1 MNISSSYPFSGI
13 VGQSDAKLALVL
25 SAIDPGMGGVLLT
38 GQKGTGKSTLVRAM
52 PQILPSVLV
61 NDCSYHCLP
70 HGTLMCPDCMLSP
83 GNPFELKPALVNV
96 PLGTD
101 QDSLLGAVKMDT
113 LLREGKV
120 EFEPGLLA
128 LANNQ
133 VLYIDEVNLLPDNIA
148 DNILDCAASGVNS
161 VEKDNISVTHPAK
174 FILLGTMN
182 PEEGRL
188 RPQILD
194 RFAMSVSIETID
206 EPKDRIEIVQ
216 RVLAYSESPAD
227 FNKVFSKQNEVLQNN
242 ISLARSKLSS
252 VGLPM
257 GMLGTVAAAM
267 AGMSLDG
274 QRADIVTLRAAR
286 ALAAFDNKSSVT
298 FECLEKVAPMCV
310 SHRTREGGLKSA
322 PDKDEIL
329 KALQNG
335 YSNYGKGKDSGK
347 IWNWRESLESQS

>member
-1 MNISSSYPFSGI
+1 MEISSSYPFSGI
-13 VGQSDAKLALVL
+13 VGQSDAKLALIL

-61 NDCSYHCLP
+61 NDCPYHCLP
-70 HGTLMCPDCMLSP
+70 EGSLMCPHCKIDP
-83 GNPFELKPALVNV
+83 GNPIELRPSLVNV
-96 PLGTD
+96 PLGSD
-101 QDSLLGAVKMDT
+101 QDSLLGAVKMDS

-128 LANNQ
+128 SANNQ

-161 VEKDNISVTHPAK
+161 VEKDNISATHPAR

-194 RFAMSVSIETID
+194 RFALSISIETID
-206 EPKDRIEIVQ
+206 EPDKRIEIVQ
-216 RVLAYSESPAD
+216 RVLAYSESPVD
-227 FNKVFSKQNEVLQNN
+227 FNKVFSKQNESLRKN
-242 ISLARSKLSS
+242 ISLARRKLSS
-252 VGLPM
+252 VDLPM

-267 AGMSLDG
+267 AEMSLDG
-274 QRADIVTLRAAR
+274 QRADIVTLKAAR
-286 ALAAFDNKSSVT
+286 ALAAFENRKSVSYGY
-298 FECLEKVAPMCV
+298 LKKVAPMCV

-322 PDKDEIL
+322 PDKNEIL
-329 KALQNG
+329 KALQNA
-335 YSNYGKGKDSGK
+335 YSVYGKGKDAGK
-347 IWNWRESLESQS
+347 KWNWRESLERKS

>member
-1 MNISSSYPFSGI
+1 MKISFPFSAV
-13 VGQSDAKLALVL
+13 VGQDEAKLALIL

-52 PQILPSVLV
+52 PEILPSIEVS
-61 NDCSYHCLP
+61 NCSYHCLQSEA
-70 HGTLMCPDCMLSP
+70 LLCPQCIENPGDPVMLIP
-83 GNPFELKPALVNV
+83 GLVNV
-96 PLGTD
+96 PLGAD
-101 QDSLLGAVKMDT
+101 ENRLLGTLKMDA
-113 LLREGKV
+113 LLQEGRV

-161 VEKDNISVTHPAK
+161 VEKDNISITHPAK

-194 RFAMSVSIETID
+194 RFAMSVPIETID
-206 EPKDRIEIVQ
+206 EPEKRIEIVK
-216 RVLAYSESPAD
+216 RVLAFAESPSEFCEIFRKHD
-227 FNKVFSKQNEVLQNN
+227 RKLQNI
-242 ISLARSKLSS
+242 ISQARSKLSKID
-252 VGLPM
+252 LPV

-267 AGMSLDG
+267 AELRLDG

-286 ALAAFDNKSSVT
+286 AFAAFKGKGSVT
-298 FECLEKVAPMCV
+298 FDCLKKVAPICV

-322 PDKDEIL
+322 PDREEIL
-329 KALQNG
+329 KVLANG
-335 YSNYGKGKDSGK
+335 YSAYGKSKSAGKP
-347 IWNWRESLESQS
+347 WNWRECLEDNS

>member
-1 MNISSSYPFSGI
+1 MEISSSYPFSGI
-13 VGQSDAKLALVL
+13 VGQSDAKLALIL
-25 SAIDPGMGGVLLT
+25 LAIDPGMGGVLLT

-52 PQILPSVLV
+52 PQILPAVKV
-61 NDCSYHCLP
+61 NHCSYHCLP
-70 HGTLMCPDCMLSP
+70 DGALMCPDCKANP
-83 GNPFELKPALVNV
+83 GNSFELKPELVNV
-96 PLGTD
+96 PLGAD
-101 QDSLLGAVKMDT
+101 QDSLLGAVKMDS
-113 LLREGKV
+113 LLREGKI

-128 LANNQ
+128 AANNQ

-194 RFAMSVSIETID
+194 RFALSVSIETID
-206 EPKDRIEIVQ
+206 EPDKRIEIVQ
-216 RVLAYSESPAD
+216 RVLAYGESPID
-227 FNKVFSKQNEVLQNN
+227 FNRVFSKQNESLRNS
-242 ISLARSKLSS
+242 ISLARTKLSS
-252 VGLPM
+252 VDLPL

-267 AGMSLDG
+267 AGMGLDG

-298 FECLEKVAPMCV
+298 FECLKKVAPMCV

-322 PDKDEIL
+322 PDKNEIL
-329 KALQNG
+329 KALQTG
-335 YSNYGKGKDSGK
+335 YSNYGKGKDAGK
-347 IWNWRESLESQS
+347 IWNWRESLESKN

>member
-1 MNISSSYPFSGI
+1 MRITFPFSAV
-13 VGQSDAKLALVL
+13 VGQDEAKLALIL

-52 PQILPSVLV
+52 PEILPAVEV
-61 NDCSYHCLP
+61 CDCSYHCLP
-70 HGTLMCPDCMLSP
+70 GGALLCPRCSEKQSDTVM
-83 GNPFELKPALVNV
+83 LKPALVNV
-96 PLGTD
+96 PLGAD
-101 QDSLLGAVKMDT
+101 ENRLLGTLKMDA
-113 LLREGKV
+113 LLREGRV

-161 VEKDNISVTHPAK
+161 VEKDNVSITHPAK

-194 RFAMSVSIETID
+194 RFAMSVPIETID
-206 EPKDRIEIVQ
+206 DPEKRIEIVK
-216 RVLAYSESPAD
+216 RVLAFAESPVE
-227 FNKVFSKQNEVLQNN
+227 FNEIFTKQDEKLQKS
-242 ISLARSKLSS
+242 ISEARSRLSD
-252 VGLPM
+252 VDLPI

-267 AGMSLDG
+267 ADMGLDG

-286 ALAAFDNKSSVT
+286 ALAAFNRENTVT
-298 FECLEKVAPMCV
+298 FNCLKKVAPLCV

-329 KALQNG
+329 KALDGG
-335 YSNYGKGKDSGK
+335 YSTYGRSRSAGKP
-347 IWNWRESLESQS
+347 WNWREALGQNT